1 MLKEAKKL
9 YNKSIEAAQNEPGD
23 FTDVI
28 NKNKVWLAYTDR
40 FEDGLNKVEATQG
53 DLFDTY
59 MKENFLYII

>member
-1 MLKEAKKL
+1 MLKEAKEL
-9 YNKSIEAAQNEPGD
+9 YNKSIEDGSKQPGD

>member
-1 MLKEAKKL
+1 MKEAKKL
-9 YNKSIEAAQNEPGD
+9 YNKSIKSAQNEPGD